1 MGQWDDD
8 DDSAASRE
16 VSEEKRPSEH
26 AHGATTVSDI
36 RYVLGALILISLF
49 LIVEVTAAFV
59 GSSLALLADA
69 GHLLTDVIALAVSA
83 WALQLATRP
92 AQGRWTFGLRR
103 AEILSAAAN
112 GVTLVAI
119 ALVIAVEA
127 IERLVTPH
135 RVEGALVLTIALVG
149 ASVNVAATFVLSKA
163 NRRNLNIRGAYLHI
177 LTDLYAF
184 IGTAIAGLV
193 IVLTHW
199 QRADS
204 VASLFVVALMVRS
217 AWSLLRDAG
226 KVLLQGAPDNLD
238 LGDVRAHL
246 IEVPHVL
253 DVHDLHAW
261 TVSSDLP
268 TLSAHVVVDDGCF
281 NSGDAP
287 RILDALQTCLEE
299 HFAIAHATFQLEPS
313 THEGHEEGLHP

>member
-1 MGQWDDD
+1 VNEESRSNGHSHAAMS
-8 DDSAASRE
+8 DSD
-16 VSEEKRPSEH
+16 
-26 AHGATTVSDI
+26 T

-69 GHLLTDVIALAVSA
+69 GHLMTDVIALAVSA
-83 WALQLATRP
+83 WALQLVKRP

-127 IERLVTPH
+127 IERLITPH
-135 RVEGALVLTIALVG
+135 HVEGALVLTIALIG
-149 ASVNVAATFVLSKA
+149 AVVNVAATFVLSKA
-163 NRRNLNIRGAYLHI
+163 NRRNLNVRGAYLHV

-184 IGTAIAGLV
+184 IATAVAGLV

-204 VASLFVVALMVRS
+204 VASLFVVALMIRS

-238 LGDVRAHL
+238 LNDIRAHL
-246 IEVPHVL
+246 ATVNHVL

-281 NSGDAP
+281 NSGDTP
-287 RILDALQTCLEE
+287 RILDALQACLEE
-299 HFAIAHATFQLEPS
+299 HFAIAHATFQLEPA